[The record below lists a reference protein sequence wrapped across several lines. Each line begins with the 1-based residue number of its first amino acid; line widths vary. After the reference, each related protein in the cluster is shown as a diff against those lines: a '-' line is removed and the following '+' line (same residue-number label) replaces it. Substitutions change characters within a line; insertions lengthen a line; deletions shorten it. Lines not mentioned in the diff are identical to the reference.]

1 MALPYKYFTAN
12 VSDLLLDVKNPRFAS
27 STLVD
32 NASEMLDQNDV
43 IKYLLKYADI
53 ITSTC
58 NIERTR
64 CLHGSE
70 MVTCYADRDGT
81 LIVAEGNRR
90 ICACKLLLD
99 RKIPDEYKANFPE
112 PSPETIKN
120 ITSIT
125 INLYPNRES
134 VQAKW
139 RET

>member
-32 NASEMLDQNDV
+32 NASKIPDQNDV
-43 IKYLLKYADI
+43 IKHLLKYADI
-53 ITSTC
+53 ITLAY

-70 MVTCYADRDGT
+70 MVTCYADQDGN

-90 ICACKLLLD
+90 IV
-99 RKIPDEYKANFPE
+99 RVNFCL
-112 PSPETIKN
+112 IG
-120 ITSIT
+120 I
-125 INLYPNRES
+125 
-134 VQAKW
+134 
-139 RET
+139 